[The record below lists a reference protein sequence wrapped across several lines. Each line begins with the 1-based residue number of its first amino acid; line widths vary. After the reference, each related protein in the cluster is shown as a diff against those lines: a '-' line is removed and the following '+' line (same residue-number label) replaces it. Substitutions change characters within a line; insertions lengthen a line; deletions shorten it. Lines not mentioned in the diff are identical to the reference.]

1 MKHTWI
7 LLTGLMLTGC
17 LGGRSTPPQFYTLNT
32 TVCPDPHPTTAATVA
47 LTRVQVPR
55 ALDRPQ
61 MVVFDATVPEA
72 QVSEMNRWLEP
83 LPNLINQALIADL
96 SACLPNAVVK
106 KRTTAQ
112 EQFDYF
118 LSLEITQ
125 LTVVPGQS
133 ATLDGWAM
141 IRRSS
146 GQLASRLRLT
156 EAVPVG
162 TTYADAARAQS
173 DLMGRIASRIATQIA
188 SLKH

>member
-7 LLTGLMLTGC
+7 LLTGLILTGC

-32 TVCPDPHPTTAATVA
+32 TVCTAPHPAAAATVA

-61 MVVFDATVPEA
+61 MVVFDATRPEA

-146 GQLASRLRLT
+146 GQLVARLRLNDS
-156 EAVPVG
+156 VPVG
-162 TTYADAARAQS
+162 ATYADAAAAQS
-173 DLMGRIASRIATQIA
+173 TLLGRAATTIAARIAD
-188 SLKH
+188 LKP